1 MSAVTAPPPA
11 AMPPASLP
19 LSRALVRM
27 VLDRHRR
34 GLPAEVRARAELH
47 MLDSLGIALAARPA
61 LDICREVIAAM
72 AFGTSGGASSV
83 VGGAERLPPSAAA
96 FANSALAH
104 ALDYDDIHDVARLHP
119 TTVTLY
125 AALAVAE
132 PARADAATVLS
143 AMALG
148 NEVMCRL
155 GEACAP
161 GGDGP
166 GSDWFLTQLFGYLGG
181 CIAAGLTLGMAEDEI
196 VSALGLAYM
205 QLAGGKEAGFG
216 VGSTA
221 RSIYPAF
228 AAMGG
233 VQAALLARAGVR
245 GPETALDGAAGMF
258 RLYLGG
264 GPSEAMHAALLD
276 RPGWVWLA
284 TEVKPWPS
292 CRLSHPYV
300 AAALALR
307 ERLGGPPRSGRITVA
322 VNASAAKLCRPL
334 EGRRVPDTL
343 QDAKYSIPFMA
354 AFTLAHGRVDLETLG
369 PQVTRDAA
377 ALELAQR
384 IDIAETMPDKPGHPP
399 AEITAEGPE
408 GPVTVRRTA
417 APVLDAA
424 GVRAK
429 FEDCLRQAGHGPAAS
444 ATWDRLLGIL
454 RGGTAAELLAALPRT
469 DG

>member
-1 MSAVTAPPPA
+1 MRSSTATVRATSPA
-11 AMPPASLP
+11 PALP
-19 LSRALVRM
+19 LSRALARL

-34 GLPAEVRARAELH
+34 GLPPEVQARAQLH
-47 MLDSLGIALAARPA
+47 ALDSLGIALAARPV
-61 LDICREVIAAM
+61 LPICREVIEAM
-72 AFGTSGGASSV
+72 SFGTEGGASGV
-83 VGGAERLPPSAAA
+83 IGGEERLPPAAAA
-96 FANSALAH
+96 FVNSALAH

-119 TTVTLY
+119 TTVTLH
-125 AALAVAE
+125 AALAVAG
-132 PARADAATVLS
+132 PVGADTARLLS

-148 NEVMCRL
+148 TEVMCRL
-155 GEACAP
+155 GEACSP
-161 GGDGP
+161 GGEGP

-181 CIAAGLTLGMAEDEI
+181 CVAACIALDMNEDQI

-233 VQAALLARAGVR
+233 VQAALLARAGVS

-264 GPSEAMHAALLD
+264 DPNAATLAALLG
-276 RPGWVWLA
+276 RPGWTWLA
-284 TEVKPWPS
+284 TEVKPWPC

-307 ERLGGPPRSGRITVA
+307 EKLGGPPRSGRITVA

-343 QDAKYSIPFMA
+343 QDAKYSIPFMT
-354 AFTLAHGRVDLETLG
+354 AFALAHGRVDVGTLG
-369 PQVTRDAA
+369 PQVTRDAE
-377 ALELAQR
+377 ALALAQR
-384 IDIAETMPDKPGHPP
+384 VDIVETMPDKPGHPP
-399 AEITAEGPE
+399 AEITAEGPD

-417 APVLDAA
+417 APVLDAE

-429 FEDCLRQAGHGPAAS
+429 FLDCMRHAGHGADAD
-444 ATWDRLLGIL
+444 AIWTRLLGTL
-454 RGGTAAELLAALPRT
+454 RQGTVEDLLAALPRR
-469 DG
+469 GE

>member
-1 MSAVTAPPPA
+1 MSSATAMAPRA
-11 AMPPASLP
+11 APLATLP
-19 LSRALVRM
+19 LSRALARM

-34 GLPAEVRARAELH
+34 GLPTEVLARAELH
-47 MLDSLGIALAARPA
+47 TLDNLGIALAARPA
-61 LDICREVIAAM
+61 LPICREVIEAM
-72 AFGTSGGASSV
+72 SFGTAGGVSTV
-83 VGGAERLPPSAAA
+83 IGGPERLPPAAAA
-96 FANSALAH
+96 FVNSALAH
-104 ALDYDDIHDVARLHP
+104 ALDFDDIHDVARLHP
-119 TTVTLY
+119 TTVTLH

-132 PARADAATVLS
+132 PAGASAAMVLS

-161 GGDGP
+161 SGEGP

-181 CIAAGLTLGMAEDEI
+181 CVAACVTLGMDEEQL

-205 QLAGGKEAGFG
+205 QLAGGKQAGFG

-233 VQAALLARAGVR
+233 VQAALLARAGVT

-258 RLYLGG
+258 RIYLGG
-264 GPSEAMHAALLD
+264 DLGAATRAALLD
-276 RPGWVWLA
+276 RPGWTWLA

-307 ERLGGPPRSGRITVA
+307 ERLGGPPRMGRVTVA

-334 EGRRVPDTL
+334 EGRRMPDTL
-343 QDAKYSIPFMA
+343 PDAKYSIPFMT
-354 AFTLAHGRVDLETLG
+354 AFTLAHGRVDLATLG
-369 PQVTRDAA
+369 PQVMHDPE
-377 ALELAQR
+377 ALALAQR
-384 IDIAETMPDKPGHPP
+384 IDIVETMPDKPGHPP
-399 AEITAEGPE
+399 AEITAEGPQ
-408 GPVTVRRTA
+408 GPIIVRRTA

-429 FEDCLRQAGHGPAAS
+429 FEDCMRHAGHEAGP
-444 ATWDRLLGIL
+444 TWERLLAAL
-454 RGGTAAELLAALPRT
+454 RGGSAADLLAALPRSER
-469 DG
+469 